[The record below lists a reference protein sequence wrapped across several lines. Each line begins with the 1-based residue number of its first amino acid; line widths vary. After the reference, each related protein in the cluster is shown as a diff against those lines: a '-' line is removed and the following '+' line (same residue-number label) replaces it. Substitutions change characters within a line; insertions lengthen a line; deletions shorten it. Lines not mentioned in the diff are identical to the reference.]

1 MLAIKNSLMAESATR
16 QMGLNYAS
24 LSATIERLSSGL
36 RVKSARGARGGSTV
50 RELMSVEIGTI
61 EQDRRSTLVR

>member
-1 MLAIKNSLMAESATR
+1 MLAIKNSLMAESTTR

-24 LSATIERLSSGL
+24 LSTTIEKLSSDL
-36 RVKSARGARGGSTV
+36 RVKSAKGDMAGSTV

-61 EQDRRSTLVR
+61 EQDRGSALAR

>member
-36 RVKSARGARGGSTV
+36 RVKSARGARAGIAV
-50 RELMSVEIGTI
+50 RELM
-61 EQDRRSTLVR
+61 RSDLADIKQGGRTALSR

>member
-36 RVKSARGARGGSTV
+36 RVKSARDARAGSTV
-50 RELMSVEIGTI
+50 RELMSADIGTI
-61 EQDRRSTLVR
+61 EQDRRSTLAR

>member
-24 LSATIERLSSGL
+24 LSATIEKLSSGL
-36 RVKSARGARGGSTV
+36 RVKSARTDRAGIAV
-50 RELMSVEIGTI
+50 RELMCSDLADIKQG
-61 EQDRRSTLVR
+61 VRNTMAR

>member
-24 LSATIERLSSGL
+24 LSTTIERLSSGL
-36 RVKSARGARGGSTV
+36 RVKSARTDRAGSTV
-50 RELMSVEIGTI
+50 RELMSTDIGTI
-61 EQDRRSTLVR
+61 QQNGRSVLAR

>member
-24 LSATIERLSSGL
+24 LSATIEKLSSGM
-36 RVKSARGARGGSTV
+36 RVKSASGDRSGIAV
-50 RELMSVEIGTI
+50 RELM
-61 EQDRRSTLVR
+61 RSDLADIKQGGRATLSR

>member
-36 RVKSARGARGGSTV
+36 RVKSARAGSTV
-50 RELMSVEIGTI
+50 RELMSVDIGTI